1 MALSLEDLRVFLSV
15 AGAGSFGRGA
25 ARLHLS
31 QPTVSE
37 RMARLER
44 DLGRRL
50 FLRTQRGVRLT
61 PAGERLLPYA
71 ERCLALADEA
81 VSAVRGEHNR
91 PRLQVA
97 MHSTFAPTVMPQVV
111 DALAAQEVEVSSTDA
126 HSDDVLRLLHDGLVD
141 IGFVVPGP
149 YPSTITVEPFLT
161 DPMTCVAHPDHHL
174 ADRSSL
180 HVADLAACAVACTV
194 WGDGAER
201 FLQLLR
207 TTSIPS
213 SRLHA
218 VSPAETVASLARRGS
233 HIGVLTR
240 STVMNDLATGTLIE
254 LPVADL
260 PRWEITLAL
269 AYRTTDA
276 NTAHVQALRTA
287 LLMQHAA
294 GSASSRPHRGQ
305 TAHDKRRTG

>member
-1 MALSLEDLRVFLSV
+1 MFLSV
-15 AGAGSFGRGA
+15 AVAGSFGRGA

-50 FLRTQRGVRLT
+50 FLRTPRGVQLT

-81 VSAVRGEHNR
+81 VAAVRGEHDR
-91 PRLQVA
+91 PRLRVA
-97 MHSTFAPTVMPQVV
+97 MHATFAPDVMPQVV
-111 DALAAQEVEVSSTDA
+111 DALAPQEIEVSSTDA
-126 HSDDVLRLLHDGLVD
+126 HSDDVIRLLHDGIVD
-141 IGFVVPGP
+141 IGFVVPCP
-149 YPSTITVEPFLT
+149 HPSTITVEPFHT

-174 ADRSSL
+174 AGRSSL
-180 HVADLAACAVACTV
+180 HVADLAVCAVACTV
-194 WGDGAER
+194 WGDGADG
-201 FLQLLR
+201 FLRLLR
-207 TTSIPS
+207 TTPIPS
-213 SRLHA
+213 SQLHA

-240 STVMNDLATGTLIE
+240 STARIDLAAGTLVE
-254 LPVADL
+254 LPVTDL

-276 NTAHVQALRTA
+276 NTAPVQALRTA
-287 LLMQHAA
+287 FLMQD
-294 GSASSRPHRGQ
+294 ASGTDLPDRQASRMLDQ
-305 TAHDKRRTG
+305 AEKA